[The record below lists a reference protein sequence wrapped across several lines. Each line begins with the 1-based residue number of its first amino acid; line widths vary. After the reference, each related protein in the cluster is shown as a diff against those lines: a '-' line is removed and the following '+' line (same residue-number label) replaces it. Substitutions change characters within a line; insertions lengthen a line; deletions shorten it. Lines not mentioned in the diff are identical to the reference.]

1 MHGKH
6 KVEELRSRLEEKNR
20 LIEKK
25 TQGTLQAVSERNRI
39 TNEFTEL
46 KDHMDIKDRKINVLQ
61 RKVRICLPALSLISL
76 HDFGIFYFITG
87 GRRKPFFYVLSFRTD
102 IWDYSAF
109 RCGLGRSVI
118 ILTNSEDCFCYYYYS
133 FRIFI

>member
-76 HDFGIFYFITG
+76 HDFGIFYFITVG
-87 GRRKPFFYVLSFRTD
+87 EESHFFMSFHFEWSFGITVLS
-102 IWDYSAF
+102 
-109 RCGLGRSVI
+109 VVV
-118 ILTNSEDCFCYYYYS
+118 
-133 FRIFI
+133 